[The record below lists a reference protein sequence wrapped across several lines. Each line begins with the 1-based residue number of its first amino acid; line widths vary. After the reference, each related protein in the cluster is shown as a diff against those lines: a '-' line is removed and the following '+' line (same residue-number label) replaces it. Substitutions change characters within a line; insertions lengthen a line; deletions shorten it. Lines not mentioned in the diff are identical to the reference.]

1 MMNELTVKKYEE
13 FMENGT
19 ILIGLVKLVQYN
31 QELDTDILMLDL
43 DGVKAIITRDEIDVR
58 EIKTSLVNFVGKKI
72 KFMVKEIDRETGV
85 VICSRKIVKELER
98 DAMIKRL
105 EAGEEV
111 DAKIVKMLNF
121 GAYLDIEGVTAL
133 IRNQDWAE
141 DYTSINEVL
150 KIGDTLKVK
159 LRKVTA
165 NKRIFVDAIE
175 KYKNP
180 TIMSFEIFEPNQVV
194 LGVVR
199 NVKTWGAYV
208 CIAPNIDALCPIP
221 ATTDIEENMKVS
233 FRITQ
238 VRAEE
243 GRVRGKIIKVLP
255 NEIE

>member
-13 FMENGT
+13 FMEKGT

-43 DGVKAIITRDEIDVR
+43 DGVKAIITRNEIDVR

-243 GRVRGKIIKVLP
+243 GRVRGKIIKVLS

>member
-13 FMENGT
+13 FMEKGT

-243 GRVRGKIIKVLP
+243 GRVRGKIIKVLS

>member
-1 MMNELTVKKYEE
+1 MMNETTIKKYEE
-13 FMENGT
+13 VMEKGSV
-19 ILIGLVKLVQYN
+19 LIGLVKLVQHN

-43 DGVKAIITRDEIDVR
+43 DGVKAIVTRDEIDVR

-85 VICSRKIVKELER
+85 VICSRKMVKELER
-98 DAMIKRL
+98 DAMINRL

-111 DAKIVKMLNF
+111 EAKIVKLLNF

-141 DYTSINEVL
+141 DYTSMREVL
-150 KIGDTLKVK
+150 KIGEKIKVK
-159 LRKVTA
+159 LRKITA
-165 NKRIFVDAIE
+165 NKRVFVEALE

-180 TIMSFEIFEPNQVV
+180 TIMGIDIFEPNQVV
-194 LGVVR
+194 LGEVR
-199 NVKTWGAYV
+199 NVKPWGAYV

-221 ATTDIEENMKVS
+221 ATADIDEGMKVS

-238 VRAEE
+238 VREDE
-243 GRVRGKIIKVLP
+243 GRVRGKIIKVLSD
-255 NEIE
+255 EIE